1 MVVSTPQDIAARDM
15 RAEKTIKGTLA
26 AENRKMLP
34 KHDFESAFS
43 DDAANMKGLFW
54 NPVEVA
60 EVAWR
65 ELLSKLSAVAA
76 ISAADDAISLP
87 DDDAISLLDDD
98 DGHQSKKRK
107 NDARD

>member
-1 MVVSTPQDIAARDM
+1 MFHLAQQNVVSTPQDIEARDM
-15 RAEKTIKGTLA
+15 RAEKTIKGTLP

-65 ELLSKLSAVAA
+65 ELLNKLSAVAA
-76 ISAADDAISLP
+76 IEAAVEALI
-87 DDDAISLLDDD
+87 DDD
-98 DGHQSKKRK
+98 D
-107 NDARD
+107 NDAKRARCD

>member
-43 DDAANMKGLFW
+43 DDAANMNGLFW

-76 ISAADDAISLP
+76 ISAAEA
-87 DDDAISLLDDD
+87 DDAISLLDDD

>member
-1 MVVSTPQDIAARDM
+1 
-15 RAEKTIKGTLA
+15 
-26 AENRKMLP
+26 MLP

-65 ELLSKLSAVAA
+65 ELLNKLSAVAA
-76 ISAADDAISLP
+76 VEAAAEVVDLEDEAV
-87 DDDAISLLDDD
+87 DLDDEAVD
-98 DGHQSKKRK
+98 LDADLDGAKRRK
-107 NDARD
+107 T